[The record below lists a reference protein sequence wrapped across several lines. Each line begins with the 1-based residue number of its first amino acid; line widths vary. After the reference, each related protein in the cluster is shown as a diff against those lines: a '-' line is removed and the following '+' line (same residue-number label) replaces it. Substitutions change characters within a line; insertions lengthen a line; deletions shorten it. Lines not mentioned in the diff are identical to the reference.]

1 MVQLDKTTDKILK
14 GKITIIQMKH
24 GYRYGFDAVCLA
36 AFVNG
41 FLKKNKKEI
50 LLADA
55 GSGVGT
61 ISLILAFKNKDL
73 KIISIE
79 NNEEYIKIAEENVL
93 KNKFVNNIKIV
104 NNDILNINKNLIN
117 HFNIVVSNPPFNNK
131 NSNKSNN
138 KFIDMA
144 KRIIDL
150 EKWMEG
156 CVKLLRDKGTL
167 FIIIPTDILD
177 IVLVKLSNKAGSFK
191 IFPIW
196 PDSKKLS
203 KRIILFAKKG
213 GASPTELMPGL
224 KLYNSKGVESKK
236 AALLSEEGILNFY

>member
-1 MVQLDKTTDKILK
+1 M
-14 GKITIIQMKH
+14 
-24 GYRYGFDAVCLA
+24 
-36 AFVNG
+36 
-41 FLKKNKKEI
+41 
-50 LLADA
+50 
-55 GSGVGT
+55 
-61 ISLILAFKNKDL
+61 

-150 EKWMEG
+150 EKWMEA
-156 CVKLLRDKGTL
+156 CVKLLKDKGTL

-196 PDSKKLS
+196 PDLKKSS

-213 GASPTELMPGL
+213 GGSPTELMQGL
-224 KLYNSKGVESKK
+224 KLYNSRGVESKK
-236 AALLSEEGILNFY
+236 SVILSEEGILNFY

>member
-1 MVQLDKTTDKILK
+1 MVQFDKTTDKILS

-41 FLKKNKKEI
+41 FLKNNTKEI
-50 LLADA
+50 LLADI

-61 ISLILAFKNKDL
+61 ISLILALKNKNL
-73 KIISIE
+73 KISSIE
-79 NNEEYIKIAEENVL
+79 NNEEYIKIAEENIL
-93 KNKFVNNIKIV
+93 INKFVNNIKIV
-104 NNDILNINKNLIN
+104 NSDIFNINKNLIN
-117 HFNIVVSNPPFNNK
+117 HFNIVVSNPPFHNK
-131 NSNKSNN
+131 KSNKSNN
-138 KFIDMA
+138 KFIDVA
-144 KRIIDL
+144 KRIVDL
-150 EKWMEG
+150 ENWMES
-156 CVKLLRDKGTL
+156 CVKLLKDKGTL

-196 PDSKKLS
+196 PDSKRSS
-203 KRIILFAKKG
+203 KRIILLAKKG

-236 AALLSEEGILNFY
+236 ATLLSEEGILNFY